1 MSKIGLIGLGVMG
14 TNVARNIAD
23 KGHKI
28 SVYNRTT
35 EVMKEAV
42 EEFGGENF
50 VGFETLEEFVESLET
65 PRKILIMVKAG
76 DPVDMVIESLM
87 PLLDKDDVIVDLGNE
102 HYKVTEER
110 FDKLEAKGLHF
121 VGCGVSGGE
130 EGALNGPSMMP
141 GGTKHSWDQLKDI
154 FESIAAKDFDGGPC
168 VFHVGEKGAGHFVK
182 MVHNGIEYGVMQI
195 MAEAYHLLKDIYGL
209 DAGKISEIFKQYN
222 DGKLKS
228 YLFEIAVEVL
238 AKKEDNLFVVDMI
251 LDKAA
256 QKGTGKWT
264 GMDSLD
270 RGVGLSTITEAVY
283 SRVMSSFKDLRT
295 ELSKNREK
303 IKIEKDMALDDFV
316 LALEDALYSAMLISY
331 AQGYHLI
338 KTYSDEDKRNIDLA
352 EVSRIWEGGC
362 IIRADVLKTLHEAL
376 GENPKTNHLFE
387 IDKIIE
393 PIKDNLEALRTIV
406 TLGVSNGIPLPGLAT
421 ALSYYDSMTSERLP
435 ANFVQGLRDYFGA
448 HTYERTDKE
457 GVFHTE
463 WNNN

>member
-1 MSKIGLIGLGVMG
+1 MDSKIGLIGLGVMG

-35 EVMKEAV
+35 ETMKEV
-42 EEFGGENF
+42 VDEHGSDNF
-50 VGFETLEEFVESLET
+50 VGFEGLEEFVESLEK
-65 PRKILIMVKAG
+65 PRKVLIMVKAG
-76 DPVDMVIESLM
+76 KPVDMVIESLI

-102 HYKVTEER
+102 HYKLTNER
-110 FDKLEAKGLHF
+110 AEKLEAKGLHF

-130 EGALNGPSMMP
+130 EGALKGPSMMP
-141 GGTKHSWDQLKDI
+141 GGTKHSWDQLKKI

-168 VFHVGEKGAGHFVK
+168 VFHVGEKGAGHYVK
-182 MVHNGIEYGVMQI
+182 MVHNGIEYGVMQV

-209 DAGKISEIFKQYN
+209 DAGSISEIFKQYN

-238 AKKEDNLFVVDMI
+238 AKKEDDSYVVDVI

-264 GMDSLD
+264 GIDSLD

-283 SRVMSSFKDLRT
+283 GRVMSSFKDLRT

-303 IKIEKDMALDDFV
+303 IKIEKDLALNDFI
-316 LALEDALYSAMLISY
+316 LALEDALYCGMLISY
-331 AQGYHLI
+331 SQGYHLI
-338 KTYSDEDKRNIDLA
+338 KIASDEEGWNIDLA

-362 IIRADVLKTLHEAL
+362 IIRADILKELHEAL
-376 GENPKTNHLFE
+376 ADNKTEHLFE

-406 TLGVSNGIPLPGLAT
+406 TLGVSNGIPLPGLST

-435 ANFVQGLRDYFGA
+435 ANFIQGLRDYFGA
-448 HTYERTDKE
+448 HTYERVDKE
-457 GVFHTE
+457 GSFHTN
-463 WNNN
+463 W